1 MTTIARHGARSA
13 APVPFL
19 PGAGNILRKELAE
32 WLRTRRFAVTA
43 ALMTLLVGAV
53 PVIAFLANG
62 GLEHGRLMAAR
73 DLYDGMVGAWTG
85 LSLTLGAFLIVAL
98 TMGTLIKE
106 EEAGTAQ
113 WLFTKPV
120 SRVGYCL
127 AKWAANSLAVIGA
140 AVLIPSLVYFG
151 LLQALFSGG
160 VQHGAGALA
169 AVGLTAF
176 HATVEIALVLLLSAF
191 FRSQA
196 PVAGIAISLNLA
208 PFVLFKVVTLKLL
221 GFTPVLIGY
230 VATTAARGQHVGPWQ
245 PVVCAAVMLPLCVAG
260 ACLRLRAKQL
270 Q

>member
-1 MTTIARHGARSA
+1 MTTLAQRGVCGSA
-13 APVPFL
+13 PTPFL
-19 PGAGNILRKELAE
+19 PGAGNILRKELSE
-32 WLRTRRFAVTA
+32 WLRTRRFAVTS

-53 PVIAFLANG
+53 PAITFLANG
-62 GLEHGRLMAAR
+62 GLQHGRLVADR
-73 DLYDGMVGAWTG
+73 QLYDGMVGAWTG

-120 SRVGYCL
+120 SRVGYGL

-140 AVLIPSLVYFG
+140 AVLIPGLVYFA
-151 LLQALFSGG
+151 LVQALFSSG
-160 VQHGAGALA
+160 VQHEAGALA

-176 HATVEIALVLLLSAF
+176 HATVEIALVLLLSSF
-191 FRSQA
+191 VRSQA

-208 PFVLFKVVTLKLL
+208 PFVLFKLVTLKLL
-221 GFTPVLIGY
+221 GFAPVLIGY

-245 PVVCAAVMLPLCVAG
+245 PVVCAAITLPLCITG
-260 ACLRLRAKQL
+260 ACLRLRARQL
-270 Q
+270 